1 MKYAGDDKR
10 TTGPAF
16 TLVEL
21 LVVMGII
28 GLLAGL
34 LMPAISQAIT
44 AARAAATRQTI
55 QQLSAGI
62 ESFRKDWQVYP
73 PSDYD
78 HEHITNLG
86 SASHKLGYFC
96 LAYALMGP
104 QSKGWGRAADYKELP
119 FGGSST
125 ATYGPY
131 YTREQATSSTEAV
144 QDAFRPA
151 KNIAYFRYEQN
162 DNPQYDVLCNDTTDT
177 TCLKTFAS
185 QDQFEFLAKP
195 ADVTAQRRWVRRDY
209 LLISPGPD
217 RYWGPIKEVKDG
229 TGKVTVT
236 GATYAADKSI
246 ADVTCDDITNW

>member
-1 MKYAGDDKR
+1 MLPA
-10 TTGPAF
+10 TGSTRIAASSP
-16 TLVEL
+16 
-21 LVVMGII
+21 
-28 GLLAGL
+28 
-34 LMPAISQAIT
+34 PQRDT
-44 AARAAATRQTI
+44 AARAAATKQTI

-78 HEHITNLG
+78 HEKITNLD
-86 SASHKLGYFC
+86 STRHKLGYYC

-131 YTREQATSSTEAV
+131 FTREQATSSTEAV

-151 KNIAYFRYEQN
+151 RNIAYFRYEQN
-162 DNPQYDVLCNDTTDT
+162 DNPQYIVLCNDTTDT

-195 ADVTAQRRWVRRDY
+195 ADVSAQRRWVRRDY
-209 LLISPGPD
+209 LLISPGAD
-217 RYWGPIKEVKDG
+217 RYWGPIKEVKDVD

-236 GATYAADKSI
+236 GATYTADKSNV
-246 ADVTCDDITNW
+246 DVTCDDITNW